1 MQGLNSLEGT
11 WQLAKTVI
19 TLQAM
24 PMIRRKFL
32 KSSSATAAAI
42 GLPELPLAQ
51 TPARNPS
58 TMNIQRID
66 SQASHPGPAE
76 WFTGSVRVDLLFN
89 PPDPA
94 RVAGACVTFEPSAR
108 TAWHTHP
115 LGQTLIV
122 TDEPY
127 SR

>member
-1 MQGLNSLEGT
+1 MQGLSSLEGT
-11 WQLAKTVI
+11 WQPAKTVI
-19 TLQAM
+19 ILQAM
-24 PMIRRKFL
+24 PMIRRKSL

-115 LGQTLIV
+115 LDQTLIV